1 MLTWPGSYAN
11 ERPADTR
18 AGATC
23 EQRGPLQESLHYRF
37 AREEEID
44 EVGRLIAHSFPSPT
58 RTPESWH
65 EQLRDPIYGGG
76 PGTLLLGQESGRT
89 VAALQ
94 IHPLHQWV
102 AGEALPMAGVGTVAI
117 SPAHRR
123 RRLGAELVSAA
134 LRLARERGDVA
145 SALYPFRTSF
155 YRNLG
160 YGLAGEALQYQ
171 LPPSALPDSEER
183 IRVEMLETEPAR
195 GEALELYGRWAIHQ
209 NGQLQRE
216 KRLWTHLCGAPARG
230 LAGYRAR
237 DGALEGYA
245 MVTYRTDLPPDKRF
259 LDVEE
264 LVWVSPEA
272 RRGLYAWL
280 SSLGD
285 QWQQL
290 LIRALPSQRFVDWVS
305 EPRLPY
311 GSAPEWRL
319 WAAAATL
326 MLGPMFR
333 LLDLDAAWAR
343 RRIAPAPSLS
353 LALEVA
359 DAQLKENS
367 GTLRLVLEDGRAEVQ
382 RPARKSDPTLRLNV
396 STLSRLFIGSLSGS
410 TALEAGLLETDSPGM
425 LASLDAALALPEPWM
440 FDRF

>member
-1 MLTWPGSYAN
+1 VAVTRTTGGPALTP
-11 ERPADTR
+11 

-23 EQRGPLQESLHYRF
+23 EQRDTLQETLHYRF

-44 EVGRLIAHSFPSPT
+44 EVGRLIAHSFPAPT
-58 RTPESWH
+58 RTADQWH
-65 EQLRDPIYGGG
+65 EQLRDPLYGGG
-76 PGTLLLGQESGRT
+76 PGTLLVGQESGRT

-94 IHPLHQWV
+94 LHPLRQWV

-123 RRLGAELVSAA
+123 RRLGAEIVTAA

-160 YGLAGEALQYQ
+160 YGVAGEVLQYQ
-171 LPPSALPDSEER
+171 VPPSALPDSEER
-183 IRVEMLETEPAR
+183 FRVEMLETDHAR
-195 GEALELYGRWAIHQ
+195 GEALALYGRWAIQQ

-216 KRLWTHLCGAPARG
+216 KPLWTHLCSTPARG

-245 MVTYRTDLPPDKRF
+245 MVTYRTDLPHDKRF

-272 RRGLYAWL
+272 RHGLYGWL
-280 SSLGD
+280 ASLGD

-290 LIRALPSQRFVDWVS
+290 LIRALPSQRFGDWLS
-305 EPRLPY
+305 EPRLPH

-319 WAAAATL
+319 WAAGATL
-326 MLGPMFR
+326 MVGPMFR
-333 LLDLDAAWAR
+333 LVDLETAWSL
-343 RRIAPAPSLS
+343 RRIAVAPSLA
-353 LALEVA
+353 LAVEIA
-359 DAQLKENS
+359 DAQLDENDGS
-367 GTLRLVLEDGRAEVQ
+367 VRLTLEDGRAEVH
-382 RPARKSDPTLRLNV
+382 RTARSGDPSLRLNV
-396 STLSRLFIGSLSGS
+396 STLSRLFIGALSGS
-410 TALEAGLLETDSPGM
+410 AAFEAGLLETDTPGM